1 MTIEFEKAV
10 SKYTSLMNIFT
21 MNSYWNDN
29 ILGKLVQIKHIFKLI
44 HLLLSI
50 VDYIT
55 FKMQVVACIIFLVDN
70 ISLKD

>member
-1 MTIEFEKAV
+1 
-10 SKYTSLMNIFT
+10 

>member
-1 MTIEFEKAV
+1 MTLEFEKAV

-21 MNSYWNDN
+21 MNSCWNDN

-44 HLLLSI
+44 HLLLLLLI
-50 VDYIT
+50 TIT
-55 FKMQVVACIIFLVDN
+55 FKMQVVAYIIFLVDN